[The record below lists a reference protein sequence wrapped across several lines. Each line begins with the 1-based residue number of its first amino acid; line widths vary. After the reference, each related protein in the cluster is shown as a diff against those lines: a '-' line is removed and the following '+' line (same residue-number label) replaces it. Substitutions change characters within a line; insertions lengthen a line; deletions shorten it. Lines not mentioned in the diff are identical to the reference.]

1 MDASKLTIEEKTN
14 IAKFNISNDEQDQL
28 EKGARGEG
36 ISIAVIIFII
46 ILVLTIVYNTKLK
59 INNLFLLILLW
70 VGPPILIGI
79 ITTKLSYHLMYSN
92 LVKKKIKQIENGEIK
107 KK

>member
-14 IAKFNISNDEQDQL
+14 IAKFNISNDEQYQL

-79 ITTKLSYHLMYSN
+79 ITTQISYRFIYNN
-92 LVKKKIKQIENGEIK
+92 LVKSKIQEIENGK